1 MAWGIMTHF
10 YLRGLQDNSQSKKS
24 ESPVEIGRA
33 VKMSRSVLSILTKLS
48 RIFLDS
54 EKENVSSST
63 HLDTNGVVNIQKYS
77 IFGIYVIIIIIG

>member
-1 MAWGIMTHF
+1 MTHF
-10 YLRGLQDNSQSKKS
+10 YLRDFKITANQKRAKVPLKS
-24 ESPVEIGRA
+24 ARCQVVI
-33 VKMSRSVLSILTKLS
+33 RSVLSILTKLS

-77 IFGIYVIIIIIG
+77 IFGIYVI